1 MPLVENTWSSKG
13 LQKWTV
19 VQIGPQA
26 DGSKSP
32 YQIQAILF
40 FDSEDAFK
48 AAADADGEKIFGDI
62 PNFTDTQ
69 PTIIGGA
76 IVGGAK

>member
-1 MPLVENTWSSKG
+1 MPLVEGKWKSKG
-13 LQKWTV
+13 LLDWKI

-32 YQIQAILF
+32 YQIQAILTF
-40 FDSEDAFK
+40 ESGEALK
-48 AAADADGEKIFGDI
+48 AAADADGPAIFGDI

-69 PTIIGGA
+69 AVIIGGA
-76 IVGGAK
+76 NIASMK